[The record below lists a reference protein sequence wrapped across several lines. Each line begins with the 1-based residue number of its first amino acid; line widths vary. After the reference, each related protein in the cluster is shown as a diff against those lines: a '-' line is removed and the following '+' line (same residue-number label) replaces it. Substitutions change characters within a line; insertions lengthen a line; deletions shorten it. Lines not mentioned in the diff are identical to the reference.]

1 MYIKLMILFCLNSNP
16 DKIYFTKDNLNYDP
30 ALILAAV
37 AEHECLNL
45 SWQER
50 HLVMEAVWNRVI
62 DNYNNNGCTIQE
74 QLLAPKQ
81 FTGLFIYRPQHFYID
96 KKNKR
101 HIENIYMALCV
112 IQGHRLSNK
121 KIYYWS
127 DSDNKS
133 HPHYKYVKHRK
144 ITTSFRTIQIFR

>member
-1 MYIKLMILFCLNSNP
+1 MYIKLLILFCLN
-16 DKIYFTKDNLNYDP
+16 IEQTEIQFTRDNLNYHP
-30 ALILAAV
+30 ALILAGI

-50 HLVMEAVWNRVI
+50 HLIMEATWNRVI

-81 FTGLFIYRPQHFYID
+81 FTGLFIYRPQHFYIN
-96 KKNKR
+96 KKNPR

-112 IQGHRLSNK
+112 IQGHRLSDK
-121 KIYYWS
+121 RIYYWS
-127 DSDNKS
+127 DNTNKQCK
-133 HPHYKYVKHRK
+133 HYKYVKRRK
-144 ITTSFRTIQIFR
+144 ITTPFRTVQIFR

>member
-1 MYIKLMILFCLNSNP
+1 MSTILTILFLLNVNQE
-16 DKIYFTKDNLNYDP
+16 KIYFTRDNLNYDN
-30 ALILAAV
+30 ALILAGI

-50 HLVMEAVWNRVI
+50 HLVMEAVWNRVE
-62 DNYNNNGCTIQE
+62 DNFNNNGCTIQQ

-81 FTGLFIYRPQHFYID
+81 FTGLFIYRPQHFYVD

-112 IQGHRLSNK
+112 INGHRLSNK
-121 KIYYWS
+121 RIYYWS
-127 DSDNKS
+127 DHTKNK
-133 HPHYKYVKHRK
+133 HYWYVRK
-144 ITTSFRTIQIFR
+144 NRINTKFKTIQIFR

>member
-1 MYIKLMILFCLNSNP
+1 MYIKLLILFCLNVEQTE
-16 DKIYFTKDNLNYDP
+16 IQFTRDNLNYHP
-30 ALILAAV
+30 ALILAGI

-50 HLVMEAVWNRVI
+50 HLIMEATWNRVI

-81 FTGLFIYRPQHFYID
+81 FTGLFIYRPQHFYIN
-96 KKNKR
+96 KKNPR

-112 IQGHRLSNK
+112 IQGHRLSDK
-121 KIYYWS
+121 RIYYWS
-127 DSDNKS
+127 DNTNKQCK
-133 HPHYKYVKHRK
+133 HYKYVKRHK
-144 ITTSFRTIQIFR
+144 ITTPFRTVQIFR

>member
-1 MYIKLMILFCLNSNP
+1 MILFCLNSNP

-50 HLVMEAVWNRVI
+50 HLVMEAVWNRVQ
-62 DNYNNNGCTIQE
+62 DNYNNNGTTIQE

-81 FTGLFIYRPQHFYID
+81 FTGLFIFRPKDFSVN
-96 KKNKR
+96 KTNKR

-112 IQGHRLSNK
+112 INGHRLSNRR
-121 KIYYWS
+121 IYYWS
-127 DSDNKS
+127 DKTNTNHK
-133 HPHYKYVKHRK
+133 HYKYVNRNRIKGFN
-144 ITTSFRTIQIFR
+144 TVQIFR